1 MVWRAAA
8 HVMPDGSGTT
18 WARARHERQAGRNQG
33 MALDWDKL
41 RIFHA
46 AAEAGSFTHA
56 ADVLNLS
63 QSAISRQVASLEQE
77 IGAPLFHR
85 HARGL
90 VLSEQGELLF
100 QTAAEVLK
108 RLEMV
113 RMQLTE
119 TREKPTG
126 RLRVTTTVGLGSGW
140 LTERAKE
147 FLELYPE
154 LELQLV
160 LDNEEI
166 DLTMRKADAAIRL
179 RQPQQPDL
187 IQRRLFTVHLHVYA
201 APSYLQRFG
210 TPETVQDLSQHRLIT
225 FGEPAPQYLRN
236 LNTLETVGLPD
247 GQSRSSILQINNLM
261 SIKAAIERG
270 IGLALLPDYMIDKN
284 SKLVQVLPEMEMPT
298 FDTYLCYPEQLR
310 NSAKLKVFRDF
321 LISKA
326 RTWSY

>member
-1 MVWRAAA
+1 
-8 HVMPDGSGTT
+8 
-18 WARARHERQAGRNQG
+18 

-56 ADVLNLS
+56 ANALNLS
-63 QSAISRQVASLEQE
+63 QSAISRQVAALEQE

-90 VLSEQGELLF
+90 VLSEPGELLF
-100 QTAAEVLK
+100 QTATDVLK
-108 RLEMV
+108 RLESV

-119 TREKPTG
+119 TREKPQG
-126 RLRVTTTVGLGSGW
+126 KLRVTTTVGLGSGW
-140 LTERAKE
+140 LTQRAQE
-147 FLELYPE
+147 FLELYPDV
-154 LELQLV
+154 ELQLV
-160 LDNEEI
+160 FDNEEI

-201 APSYLQRFG
+201 APAYLSRYG
-210 TPETVQDLSQHRLIT
+210 TPETTEDLDRHRIIT
-225 FGEPAPQYLRN
+225 FGEPAPNYLRN
-236 LNTLETVGLPD
+236 LNALETAGLPE
-247 GQSRSSILQINNLM
+247 GQMRPAILQINNLM
-261 SIKAAIERG
+261 AMKSAIERG
-270 IGLALLPDYMIDKN
+270 IGLALLPDYMIDKD
-284 SKLVQVLPEMEMPT
+284 SKLVQVLPELDLPT

-310 NSAKLKVFRDF
+310 DAAKLKVFRDF
-321 LISKA
+321 LIGKA